1 MSFINQQKNK
11 VKNRQQVH
19 TEAAKS
25 LKENNGTGTLNI
37 QTGIGKSKIVI
48 NFILSVLKTYD
59 TVLILVPLT
68 RLISNW
74 VEEFEK
80 WTYPHYSEKEQ
91 CITIVVPNGSI
102 KIYLETVQTAYKW
115 KNKEWTLIVLDEI
128 HTMVTTEYQAVMKL
142 TSTYRIGLTA
152 TIDTKGK
159 TDKKELYKTYCPII
173 YSYHDGENH
182 GIINKTK
189 ITIINHKLTNNF
201 KRLILSKKNGKFE
214 MGEASQYEYLTK
226 KVRAGEGLMV
236 EEGST
241 GFFEDAAKWW
251 WNKKGTISQKTA
263 GRKYLQSITMR
274 KTFLLSLQS
283 TAEIARKL
291 SFKLLEEDLNNK
303 VLTFSELVSQ
313 AKTICDNVVFGEQ
326 SDEDNDKLIQL
337 FNEGK
342 IRLLGSCYSLT
353 LGINLVGANNA
364 IIESY
369 QSSVTKGTQ
378 RIGRLHRLNEDDT
391 ANIYIIN
398 VLDTQAEKW
407 FSAMTD
413 GLDLTNSK
421 VIKSTEIL

>member
-1 MSFINQQKNK
+1 M
-11 VKNRQQVH
+11 KNRQKVH
-19 TEAAKS
+19 LEALQA
-25 LKENNGTGTLNI
+25 LKKNNGIGTLDI
-37 QTGIGKSKIVI
+37 QTGIGKSKILI
-48 NFILSVLKTYD
+48 DFVLTTLKPGD

-68 RLISNW
+68 RLILNW
-74 VEEFEK
+74 ADEFFK
-80 WTYPHYSEKEQ
+80 WSSCNYNKVTR
-91 CITIVVPNGSI
+91 CVTVVVPNGNI
-102 KIYLETVQTAYKW
+102 KVYLETVQTAYKW
-115 KNKEWTLIVLDEI
+115 RDKEWTLIVLDET

-152 TIDTKGK
+152 TTDIKGK
-159 TDKKELYKTYCPII
+159 IDKEELYNTYCPIV
-173 YSYHDGENH
+173 YSYHDGESH

-189 ITIINHKLTNNF
+189 ITIIDHELTNNF

-214 MGEASQYEYLTK
+214 MGEANQYEYLTK
-226 KVRAGEGLMV
+226 RVRAAEGSMM

-251 WNKKGTISQKTA
+251 WNREGTTSQKSA

-291 SFKLLEEDLNNK
+291 SSKLLEGDLNNK

-313 AKTICDNVVFGEQ
+313 AKTICSNVVFGEQ

-378 RIGRLHRLNEDDT
+378 RIGRLHRLSEDDT

-398 VLDTQAEKW
+398 VLNTQAEKW
-407 FSAMTD
+407 FAAMTN
-413 GLDLTNSK
+413 GIDLTNAKIIS
-421 VIKSTEIL
+421 STELL